1 VRFLSREFTR
11 KVRLARNDFK
21 RETMAGFAGGGKIH
35 EQHGRAHEWH
45 GRTRGRRLRWLDEQ
59 EKAAWTGLISLVLLL
74 PGKLESPL
82 RQEHGLTLFEYLV
95 LSHLSEA
102 PQRELR
108 MGELAFLAS
117 GSLSRLSNV
126 VKRCEQRGW
135 VVRTPDP
142 ANGRYTLAG
151 LTDAGFDIV
160 QLAAPTHLRAVRRV
174 VLDSLNTTDQ
184 KALARIAQRLHIVPD
199 DFG

>member
-1 VRFLSREFTR
+1 MSSTKESSSGTG
-11 KVRLARNDFK
+11 
-21 RETMAGFAGGGKIH
+21 EH
-35 EQHGRAHEWH
+35 EDEQ
-45 GRTRGRRLRWLDEQ
+45 LRWLDEQ
-59 EKAAWTGLISLVLLL
+59 EKSAWTGLISLVLLL

-82 RQEHGLTLFEYLV
+82 RQEHNLTLFEYLV

-102 PQRELR
+102 PGRKLR

-142 ANGRYTLAG
+142 ADGRYTLAE
-151 LTDAGFDIV
+151 LTEAGFGTV
-160 QLAAPTHLRAVRRV
+160 HQAAPTHLRSVRRI
-174 VLDSLNTTDQ
+174 VLDSLNPTDQ
-184 KALARIAQRLHIVPD
+184 KALARIAQKLHIVPD
-199 DFG
+199 DFA

>member
-1 VRFLSREFTR
+1 
-11 KVRLARNDFK
+11 
-21 RETMAGFAGGGKIH
+21 MAD
-35 EQHGRAHEWH
+35 RT
-45 GRTRGRRLRWLDEQ
+45 GRTGRFMGDTAEREDGELRWLDEQ

-82 RQEHGLTLFEYLV
+82 RQENGLTLFEYLV

-102 PQRELR
+102 PQRKLR

-135 VVRTPDP
+135 VVRMPDP
-142 ANGRYTLAG
+142 SDGRYTLAE

-160 QLAAPTHLRAVRRV
+160 EAAAPTHLRSVRAV
-174 VLDSLNTTDQ
+174 VLDALSPTDQ
-184 KALARIAQRLHIVPD
+184 KALARIAEKLRIVPD
-199 DFG
+199 GLG

>member
-1 VRFLSREFTR
+1 MTSTGESL
-11 KVRLARNDFK
+11 NG
-21 RETMAGFAGGGKIH
+21 AGEH
-35 EQHGRAHEWH
+35 EDDEE
-45 GRTRGRRLRWLDEQ
+45 LRWLDEQ
-59 EKAAWTGLISLVLLL
+59 EKAAWTGMISLVLLL

-102 PQRELR
+102 PQRTLR

-126 VKRCEQRGW
+126 TKRCEQRGW
-135 VVRTPDP
+135 IVRKPDP
-142 ANGRYTLAG
+142 ADGRYTLAE
-151 LTDAGFDIV
+151 LTDAGFEIV
-160 QLAAPTHLRAVRRV
+160 HLAAPTHLRAVRRT
-174 VLDSLNTTDQ
+174 VLDSLNATDQ
-184 KALARIAQRLHIVPD
+184 KALARIAQKLRIVPD

>member
-1 VRFLSREFTR
+1 MSGTEGPMSGT
-11 KVRLARNDFK
+11 
-21 RETMAGFAGGGKIH
+21 GGH
-35 EQHGRAHEWH
+35 EDDEE
-45 GRTRGRRLRWLDEQ
+45 LRWLDEQ

-102 PQRELR
+102 PGRKLR

-126 VKRCEQRGW
+126 IKRCEQRGW
-135 VVRTPDP
+135 VVRSPDP
-142 ANGRYTLAG
+142 ADGRYTLAE

-160 QLAAPTHLRAVRRV
+160 RLAAPTHLRSVRRT
-174 VLDSLNTTDQ
+174 VLDSLNATDQ
-184 KALARIAQRLHIVPD
+184 KALVRIAEKLRIVPD

>member
-1 VRFLSREFTR
+1 MSSTEGSMSGTG
-11 KVRLARNDFK
+11 
-21 RETMAGFAGGGKIH
+21 EH
-35 EQHGRAHEWH
+35 EDDEE
-45 GRTRGRRLRWLDEQ
+45 LRWLDEQ

-102 PQRELR
+102 PGRKLR

-142 ANGRYTLAG
+142 ADGRYTLAE
-151 LTDAGFDIV
+151 LTDAGVDIV
-160 QLAAPTHLRAVRRV
+160 RLAAPTHLRAVRAV
-174 VLDSLNTTDQ
+174 VLDSLGATDQ
-184 KALARIAQRLHIVPD
+184 KALTRIAEKLRIVPD

>member
-1 VRFLSREFTR
+1 MSGTDGHEG
-11 KVRLARNDFK
+11 DH
-21 RETMAGFAGGGKIH
+21 EEGHQGGTAEGSSTGSSTGSGDG
-35 EQHGRAHEWH
+35 EE
-45 GRTRGRRLRWLDEQ
+45 LRWLDAQ

-82 RQEHGLTLFEYLV
+82 RQEHGITLFEYLV

-102 PQRELR
+102 PRRTLR

-135 VVRTPDP
+135 ILRTPDP
-142 ANGRYTLAG
+142 DDGRYTLAV
-151 LTDAGFDIV
+151 LTDPGFDLV
-160 QLAAPTHLRAVRRV
+160 HEAAPTHLRSVRGT
-174 VLDSLNTTDQ
+174 VLDSLNTADQ
-184 KALARIAQRLHIVPD
+184 KALVRIAQKLRIVPD

>member
-1 VRFLSREFTR
+1 MSGTDE
-11 KVRLARNDFK
+11 
-21 RETMAGFAGGGKIH
+21 H
-35 EQHGRAHEWH
+35 EGDEK
-45 GRTRGRRLRWLDEQ
+45 LRWLDEQ

-74 PGKLESPL
+74 PGKLEPPL

-102 PQRELR
+102 PRRTLR

-135 VVRTPDP
+135 IARTPDP
-142 ANGRYTLAG
+142 ADGRYTLAS
-151 LTDAGFDIV
+151 LTDAGYEV
-160 QLAAPTHLRAVRRV
+160 VHLAAPTHLRSVRRT
-174 VLDSLNTTDQ
+174 VLDALNTTDQ
-184 KALARIAQRLHIVPD
+184 KALARIAEKLRIVPD

>member
-1 VRFLSREFTR
+1 
-11 KVRLARNDFK
+11 
-21 RETMAGFAGGGKIH
+21 MGG
-35 EQHGRAHEWH
+35 EDEEE
-45 GRTRGRRLRWLDEQ
+45 LRWLDEQ

-82 RQEHGLTLFEYLV
+82 RQEHNLTLFEYLV

-102 PQRELR
+102 PGRKLR

-135 VVRTPDP
+135 IVRTPDP
-142 ANGRYTLAG
+142 ADGRYTLAE
-151 LTDAGFDIV
+151 LTDAGFDV
-160 QLAAPTHLRAVRRV
+160 VREAAPTHLRAVRRT
-174 VLDSLNTTDQ
+174 VLDSLSTTDH
-184 KALARIAQRLHIVPD
+184 KALARIAEKLRIIPD
-199 DFG
+199 SLG

>member
-1 VRFLSREFTR
+1 MSEH
-11 KVRLARNDFK
+11 ADDA
-21 RETMAGFAGGGKIH
+21 EP
-35 EQHGRAHEWH
+35 
-45 GRTRGRRLRWLDEQ
+45 RWLDEQ

-74 PGKLESPL
+74 PGKLETPL
-82 RQEHGLTLFEYLV
+82 RQHGLTLFEYLV

-102 PQRELR
+102 PQRTLR

-126 VKRCEQRGW
+126 TKRCEQRGW

-142 ANGRYTLAG
+142 ADGRYTLAV
-151 LTDAGFDIV
+151 LTDAGFEV
-160 QLAAPTHLRAVRRV
+160 VHLAAPTHLRAVRNT
-174 VLDSLNTTDQ
+174 VLDQLSTTDQ
-184 KALARIAQRLHIVPD
+184 KALARIAEKLHIVPD

>member
-1 VRFLSREFTR
+1 MSGT
-11 KVRLARNDFK
+11 
-21 RETMAGFAGGGKIH
+21 GGH
-35 EQHGRAHEWH
+35 EDDED
-45 GRTRGRRLRWLDEQ
+45 LRWLDEQ

-74 PGKLESPL
+74 PAKLESPL

-102 PQRELR
+102 PQRRLR

-126 VKRCEQRGW
+126 TKRCEQRGW

-142 ANGRYTLAG
+142 ADGRYTLAE
-151 LTDAGFDIV
+151 LTDTGFDV
-160 QLAAPTHLRAVRRV
+160 VRLAAPAHLRAVRRI
-174 VLDSLNTTDQ
+174 VLDQLNTTDR
-184 KALARIAQRLHIVPD
+184 KALARIAHKLRIVPD
-199 DFG
+199 DLG

>member
-1 VRFLSREFTR
+1 MSGTGE
-11 KVRLARNDFK
+11 
-21 RETMAGFAGGGKIH
+21 H
-35 EQHGRAHEWH
+35 EDDEEP
-45 GRTRGRRLRWLDEQ
+45 RWLDEQ

-102 PQRELR
+102 PQRKLR

-126 VKRCEQRGW
+126 IKRCEQRGW

-142 ANGRYTLAG
+142 ADGRCTPAE
-151 LTDAGFDIV
+151 LTDTGFDIV
-160 QLAAPTHLRAVRRV
+160 RLAAPTHLRAVRRTV
-174 VLDSLNTTDQ
+174 PDSLNTTDQ
-184 KALARIAQRLHIVPD
+184 KALARIAQKLHIVPD
-199 DFG
+199 DHG

>member
-1 VRFLSREFTR
+1 MSDVGE
-11 KVRLARNDFK
+11 
-21 RETMAGFAGGGKIH
+21 H
-35 EQHGRAHEWH
+35 EDDEEP
-45 GRTRGRRLRWLDEQ
+45 RWLDAQ

-102 PQRELR
+102 PRRTLR

-142 ANGRYTLAG
+142 ADGRYTLAE
-151 LTDAGFDIV
+151 LTDRGVDIV
-160 QLAAPTHLRAVRRV
+160 RLAAPTHLRAVRRV
-174 VLDSLNTTDQ
+174 VLDSLGATDQ
-184 KALARIAQRLHIVPD
+184 KALARIAEKLHIVPD
-199 DFG
+199 DLG

>member
-1 VRFLSREFTR
+1 MSETDGREEERTSGHAEER
-11 KVRLARNDFK
+11 TSGHADD
-21 RETMAGFAGGGKIH
+21 
-35 EQHGRAHEWH
+35 EQP
-45 GRTRGRRLRWLDEQ
+45 RWLDEQ

-82 RQEHGLTLFEYLV
+82 RQEHGITLFEYLV

-102 PQRELR
+102 PGRKLR

-126 VKRCEQRGW
+126 IKRCEQRGW

-142 ANGRYTLAG
+142 ADGRYTLAE
-151 LTDAGFDIV
+151 LTGAGFDIV
-160 QLAAPTHLRAVRRV
+160 DRAAPTHLRTVRGL
-174 VLDSLNTTDQ
+174 VLDSLNTADQ
-184 KALARIAQRLHIVPD
+184 KALVRIAEKMRIVPD

>member
-1 VRFLSREFTR
+1 MDDTGE
-11 KVRLARNDFK
+11 
-21 RETMAGFAGGGKIH
+21 H
-35 EQHGRAHEWH
+35 EGDEEP
-45 GRTRGRRLRWLDEQ
+45 RWLDEQ

-74 PGKLESPL
+74 PAKLESPL

-102 PQRELR
+102 PRRKLR

-126 VKRCEQRGW
+126 VKRCEQRGL
-135 VVRTPDP
+135 VVRMPDP
-142 ANGRYTLAG
+142 ADGRYTLAE
-151 LTDAGFDIV
+151 LTGAGFDIV
-160 QLAAPTHLRAVRRV
+160 RLAAPTHLRAVRAI
-174 VLDSLNTTDQ
+174 VLDALNTADQ
-184 KALARIAQRLHIVPD
+184 KALARIAQKLRIVPD

>member
-1 VRFLSREFTR
+1 MGDTG
-11 KVRLARNDFK
+11 DP
-21 RETMAGFAGGGKIH
+21 MD
-35 EQHGRAHEWH
+35 GRAGH
-45 GRTRGRRLRWLDEQ
+45 GDDDGLRWLDEQ

-82 RQEHGLTLFEYLV
+82 RQENGLTLFEYLV

-102 PQRELR
+102 PRRTLR

-135 VVRTPDP
+135 IVRTPDP
-142 ANGRYTLAG
+142 ADGRYTLAE

-160 QLAAPTHLRAVRRV
+160 RSAAPTHLRSVRSV
-174 VLDSLNTTDQ
+174 VLDSLNAADQ
-184 KALARIAQRLHIVPD
+184 KALVRIAQKLRIVPD
-199 DFG
+199 GLG

>member
-1 VRFLSREFTR
+1 MSGT
-11 KVRLARNDFK
+11 DGP
-21 RETMAGFAGGGKIH
+21 TSGAGGH
-35 EQHGRAHEWH
+35 EGDEE
-45 GRTRGRRLRWLDEQ
+45 LRWLDEQ

-74 PGKLESPL
+74 PAKLESPL

-102 PQRELR
+102 PQRKLR

-126 VKRCEQRGW
+126 IKRCEQRGW

-142 ANGRYTLAG
+142 DDGRYTLAE
-151 LTDAGFDIV
+151 LTDAGFGIV
-160 QLAAPTHLRAVRRV
+160 HLAAPTHLRSVRRI
-174 VLDSLNTTDQ
+174 VLDSLNATDQ
-184 KALARIAQRLHIVPD
+184 KALARVAEKLRIIPD

>member
-1 VRFLSREFTR
+1 MSST
-11 KVRLARNDFK
+11 
-21 RETMAGFAGGGKIH
+21 GGPAGGAGGH
-35 EQHGRAHEWH
+35 EDGEE
-45 GRTRGRRLRWLDEQ
+45 LRWLDEQ
-59 EKAAWTGLISLVLLL
+59 EKTAWTGLISLVLLL
-74 PGKLESPL
+74 PAKLESPL

-102 PQRELR
+102 PQRKLR

-135 VVRTPDP
+135 VARTPDP
-142 ANGRYTLAG
+142 ADGRYTLAE
-151 LTDAGFDIV
+151 LTDAGYDIV
-160 QLAAPTHLRAVRRV
+160 DRAAPTHLRAVRRI
-174 VLDSLNTTDQ
+174 VLDSLDATDQ
-184 KALARIAQRLHIVPD
+184 KALARIAEKLRIVPD

>member
-1 VRFLSREFTR
+1 MSSTEGP
-11 KVRLARNDFK
+11 
-21 RETMAGFAGGGKIH
+21 MGGTGEH
-35 EQHGRAHEWH
+35 EDDDGP
-45 GRTRGRRLRWLDEQ
+45 RWLDEQ

-102 PQRELR
+102 PGRKLR

-126 VKRCEQRGW
+126 VKRCEQRGL
-135 VVRTPDP
+135 VLRTPDP
-142 ANGRYTLAG
+142 ADGRYTLAE
-151 LTDAGFDIV
+151 LTDAGFDTV
-160 QLAAPTHLRAVRRV
+160 REAAPTHLRAVRGM
-174 VLDSLNTTDQ
+174 VLDALNTTDQ
-184 KALARIAQRLHIVPD
+184 KALTRIAQKLQIVPT
-199 DFG
+199 DFT

>member
-1 VRFLSREFTR
+1 MSGMDRPMS
-11 KVRLARNDFK
+11 
-21 RETMAGFAGGGKIH
+21 ETGGTS
-35 EQHGRAHEWH
+35 EEPAVVEPP
-45 GRTRGRRLRWLDEQ
+45 RWLDEQ

-82 RQEHGLTLFEYLV
+82 RQEHGITLFEYLV

-102 PQRELR
+102 PGRRLR

-126 VKRCEQRGW
+126 IKRCEQRGW

-142 ANGRYTLAG
+142 ADGRYTLAE
-151 LTDAGFDIV
+151 LTDAGFDV
-160 QLAAPTHLRAVRRV
+160 VDRAAPTHLRTVRGL
-174 VLDSLNTTDQ
+174 VLDSLNTADQ
-184 KALARIAQRLHIVPD
+184 KALVRIAEKMRIVPD

>member
-1 VRFLSREFTR
+1 MSDTEGSMSGT
-11 KVRLARNDFK
+11 
-21 RETMAGFAGGGKIH
+21 H
-35 EQHGRAHEWH
+35 EHGDDEEP
-45 GRTRGRRLRWLDEQ
+45 RWLDEQ
-59 EKAAWTGLISLVLLL
+59 EKAAWTGLVSLVLLL

-82 RQEHGLTLFEYLV
+82 RQENGLTLFEYLA

-102 PQRELR
+102 PGRRLR

-142 ANGRYTLAG
+142 DDGRYTLAE
-151 LTDAGFDIV
+151 LTDVGLDLV
-160 QLAAPTHLRAVRRV
+160 RSAAPTHLRSVRRT
-174 VLDSLNTTDQ
+174 VLDPLNTIDL
-184 KALARIAQRLHIVPD
+184 KALARIAEKLGIVPD
-199 DFG
+199 GLG